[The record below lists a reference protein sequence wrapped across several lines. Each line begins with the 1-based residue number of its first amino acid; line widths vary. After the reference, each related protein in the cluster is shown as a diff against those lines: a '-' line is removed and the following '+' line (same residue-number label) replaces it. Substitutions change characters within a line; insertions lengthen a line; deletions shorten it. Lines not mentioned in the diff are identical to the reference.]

1 MGAPFTTA
9 VLAPNRKIAIAAGC
23 VVCMVAAWSI
33 GVPNLAHRPPHA
45 QDLALSE
52 QAALVVNLVLEQRSL
67 EEGCFLSLPDGE
79 GVELYAKKW
88 NESRAQLADAIAR
101 VSELDLNEQDR
112 HAVRQIAADY
122 RVHVDGYMRVMSMIH
137 SGKIRTPQQAREH
150 ISIYQDS
157 ARRMEANATAV
168 SARARQ
174 RIGKAI

>member
-1 MGAPFTTA
+1 MGAPLSRA
-9 VLAPNRKIAIAAGC
+9 VLAPNRKVAIAAGC
-23 VVCMVAAWSI
+23 VVCVVAAWSI
-33 GVPNLAHRPPHA
+33 GVPKLAHGPPQA

-88 NESRAQLADAIAR
+88 NEARAHLADAIAR

-112 HAVRQIAADY
+112 HTVRQIAADY

-137 SGKIRTPQQAREH
+137 SGKIRTAQQAREQ

-157 ARRMEANATAV
+157 ARRMEANAAAV
-168 SARARQ
+168 GARARQ
-174 RIGKAI
+174 RIGRAT